1 MKKKIIILIF
11 SLTILFNIYNNIFA
25 IIDNSKIESKNIGV
39 YNLDNME
46 LLYGINQNE
55 KISIASITKVMTAI
69 VAIENID
76 DLNEIITIDYSTIN
90 GKLDPDLVV
99 AGIYEGEKLSYYD
112 LLCTMLIPSGADSAM
127 YLANNI
133 LDNEETFIQKMNEK
147 AKELKLNN
155 TNFSNPTGLDDEN
168 NYSTINDVSK
178 IMKYA
183 LSNNTLK
190 EIMSLEKYTTSDK
203 NITVTNTISKTSKRY
218 GLELEY
224 IIGGKT
230 GTTSDAGLCLASFS
244 KDEDTNL
251 LAIVTGSSMYSKK
264 PYNIIDTEYIYS
276 EIINDYSK
284 KAIISQ
290 GDIIYTLPSVC
301 TKQENVSVCSKEDI
315 FSYTD
320 NVNKQ
325 NILVQYEG
333 LETLDYTIK
342 QGEKIGTIK
351 VYYNNIFVKELDIT
365 LDEKLNFSI
374 TKWIRINKKPII
386 IFSAV
391 IFIMIILL
399 KLILKKRKNK

>member
-1 MKKKIIILIF
+1 
-11 SLTILFNIYNNIFA
+11 
-25 IIDNSKIESKNIGV
+25 
-39 YNLDNME
+39 
-46 LLYGINQNE
+46 
-55 KISIASITKVMTAI
+55 
-69 VAIENID
+69 
-76 DLNEIITIDYSTIN
+76 
-90 GKLDPDLVV
+90 
-99 AGIYEGEKLSYYD
+99 
-112 LLCTMLIPSGADSAM
+112 
-127 YLANNI
+127 
-133 LDNEETFIQKMNEK
+133 
-147 AKELKLNN
+147 
-155 TNFSNPTGLDDEN
+155 
-168 NYSTINDVSK
+168 
-178 IMKYA
+178 
-183 LSNNTLK
+183 
-190 EIMSLEKYTTSDK
+190 
-203 NITVTNTISKTSKRY
+203 
-218 GLELEY
+218 
-224 IIGGKT
+224 
-230 GTTSDAGLCLASFS
+230 
-244 KDEDTNL
+244 
-251 LAIVTGSSMYSKK
+251 MYSKK